1 MTDDF
6 ERCLGGGIMILDGAM
21 GTLLSNN
28 GTCCDNLCL
37 SDPDAVYRAHLAY
50 IEAGADII
58 TTDTFNANTQA
69 LARYGFSKHADDICS
84 AGVRLARMAVADSGR
99 QCFVAGCLGAC
110 TASPATTEAYRRQAN
125 ALITAGADT
134 LLLETIFDLDGA
146 IAAIKGIL
154 TAFENTGLRL
164 PLMLS
169 ATLTREG
176 CLPSGHTLEQ
186 FIEATRHSGAISYG
200 INCGF
205 GIESSAPWIKRL
217 GELTHAYIS
226 FHPNAGLPDATGR
239 YACTPERLTEAMR
252 PLLRDCR
259 LNIIGG
265 CCGTTPGHIRVLANE
280 IRHLTINA

>member
-6 ERCLGGGIMILDGAM
+6 ERRLGSGIMILDGAM

-37 SDPDAVYRAHLAY
+37 SDPDAVYLAHLAY

-58 TTDTFNANTQA
+58 TTNTFNANTTA
-69 LARYGFSKHADDICS
+69 LARYGLSKRADNICC
-84 AGVRLARMAVADSGR
+84 AAVKIAQMAVADSGR

-110 TASPATTEAYRRQAN
+110 TASPATTEAYRRQAEI
-125 ALITAGADT
+125 LISGGADA

-146 IAAIKGIL
+146 IAAIQGIHK
-154 TAFENTGLRL
+154 AFENTGLRL

-176 CLPSGHTLEQ
+176 RLLSGHTLEQ
-186 FIEATRHSGAISYG
+186 FIEATGHSGAISYG
-200 INCGF
+200 LNCIGV
-205 GIESSAPWIKRL
+205 ESPAPWIKRL
-217 GELTHAYIS
+217 GKLTDAYIS
-226 FHPNAGLPDATGR
+226 FHPNAGLPDAKGH
-239 YACTPERLTEAMR
+239 YACTPELMADALR
-252 PLLRDCR
+252 PLLRTCR

-265 CCGTTPGHIRVLANE
+265 CCGTTPEHVRALKSIHIS
-280 IRHLTINA
+280 I